1 MTVPGEQQP
10 LDRLKGEARSF
21 AVSQHVRLARLEAVD
36 LELWAE
42 MAEHVGGQR
51 VRDKRSF
58 FGASADGLASL
69 AARPELRAEVHEWA
83 RCFTRRSSR
92 LASSFMALCRD
103 LMTRVSEDDF
113 REIVERATGL
123 DRDIDLAST
132 FMDYAPAVLA
142 RKDMAYLRGWYEGG
156 FALAEVD
163 WWASRGFLEAAGK
176 AAHWLTVDDL
186 PVLSEVGG
194 QVAERSR
201 HAVKGFFRALPSLM
215 AAMTVAQL
223 TQWVATGLRIASR
236 EDDLVLYMS
245 YGSKRS
251 HETVEVLCR
260 TTSFSAFRGRISLI
274 LEAFLGRPAVV
285 RSMYDLLD
293 PASVPPDVPSFSDGE
308 RLYIRPTLGCAQLA
322 PLALYKLVVLH
333 AAAHERFES
342 YGEKELESLLVRGG
356 LRLVGEAGGG
366 PSDLDRFLFGVAED
380 FRVDTALLRTL
391 PGLRADAELI
401 IRETYERLAVSDA
414 AIDVDVAEG
423 ALTGA
428 LTPSPPVIETP
439 SSGGVALSPASLR
452 AHAAAFPL
460 GVCLLADAETSKFVE
475 RTLARLAAPDAG
487 PADSVR
493 VAAELKAVLG
503 EKLMEALIATTL
515 PTANKPGEN
524 IPHPPYYDHLFL
536 GMKIASLVGG
546 TGTKESAGS
555 LPPGTPVNVPGSLH
569 PSEIIEGLEIAVRDR
584 QKEADLLILD
594 DEEEEDEK
602 GDVPGESFTYH
613 EWDKDIGDFRTDWCT
628 VRYRDIL
635 KGDPHFVDD
644 TIARYKG
651 EVLLIRRQFERLRP
665 DRVRRFFRQQEGDE
679 LDLDALTEALVDIKA
694 GAPMSDNIYV
704 RRDKKQRDVAVLFL
718 LDMSDSTDQVVA
730 EGQRVIDVEK
740 QGLVLLS
747 EAIGGLDDRFA
758 VMGFTSRGR
767 RYVDLFR
774 IKDFQDEFDDAVAG
788 RIAGIEPFDYTR
800 LGAALRHATGHLA
813 REDAGVRLL
822 VLLSDGR
829 PYDIGYGDLRYAM
842 EDTKMALVEAT
853 RAGIKAFC
861 ITVDPEGSK
870 YLEDMFG
877 PNRYTVIQN
886 VSHLP
891 TKLPRIYRN
900 LTG

>member
-1 MTVPGEQQP
+1 MTGAGTQP
-10 LDRLKGEARSF
+10 LDRLEGEALSF
-21 AVSQHVRLARLEAVD
+21 ATARRAHLARLEPAD
-36 LELWAE
+36 LELWTE

-51 VRDKRSF
+51 VRDKRAF
-58 FGASADGLASL
+58 FSVSADGLAELS
-69 AARPELRAEVHEWA
+69 AHPALRAEVHEWA
-83 RCFTRRSSR
+83 RRFTRRSSR
-92 LASSFMALCRD
+92 LASSFMSLCRD
-103 LMTRVSEDDF
+103 LMARVSEDDF
-113 REIVERATGL
+113 REIVERAAGL

-132 FMDYAPAVLA
+132 FMDYSPAVLS
-142 RKDMAYLRGWYEGG
+142 RRDMAYLRAWHAGA
-156 FALAEVD
+156 FALAQVD

-186 PVLSEVGG
+186 PVLADVGG

-201 HAVKGFFRALPSLM
+201 LAVKGFFRAIPALVAS
-215 AAMTVAQL
+215 MTVPQL
-223 TQWVATGLRIASR
+223 IQWVEMGLRITSR

-251 HETVEVLCR
+251 HEAVEILCR

-285 RSMYDLLD
+285 RSIYDLLD

-308 RLYIRPTLGCAQLA
+308 SLYIRPTLGCAQLP
-322 PLALYKLVVLH
+322 PLSLFKLVALH
-333 AAAHERFES
+333 AVAHERFES
-342 YGEKELESLLVRGG
+342 YGEKELAAMLARGG
-356 LRLVGEAGGG
+356 PRMVAGGETG

-401 IRETYERLAVSDA
+401 IQETYGRFAVPA
-414 AIDVDVAEG
+414 
-423 ALTGA
+423 
-428 LTPSPPVIETP
+428 SP
-439 SSGGVALSPASLR
+439 GVPLSPASLR

-460 GVCLLADAETSKFVE
+460 GLRILADADIASRAEDILGP
-475 RTLARLAAPDAG
+475 LASPDAG

-493 VAAELKAVLG
+493 TAAELKETLG
-503 EKLMEALIATTL
+503 EGLMEALIADSL
-515 PTANKPGEN
+515 PGADRSGEDV
-524 IPHPPYYDHLFL
+524 PHPPYYDHLFL
-536 GMKIASLVGG
+536 GMKVASLAGDSD
-546 TGTKESAGS
+546 TKGSSGS
-555 LPPGTPVNVPGSLH
+555 LPPGALVDVPGSLH
-569 PSEIIEGLEIAVRDR
+569 PSEIIEGLEITVRDR
-584 QKEADLLILD
+584 QQEADLLILE
-594 DEEEEDEK
+594 DEEEDDED
-602 GDVPGESFTYH
+602 GDAQGESFTYH
-613 EWDKDIGDFRTDWCT
+613 EWDNGIGDFRTGWCT

-635 KGDPHFVDD
+635 KGDPGFVAD
-644 TIARYKG
+644 TVSRYRG

-665 DRVRRFFRQQEGDE
+665 DRVRRFFRQQDGDE
-679 LDLDALTEALVDIKA
+679 LDLDALTEALVDAKA
-694 GAPMSDNIYV
+694 GAPMSDKVFI

-747 EAIGGLDDRFA
+747 EAIGQLDDRYA

-767 RYVDLFR
+767 RHVDLFR
-774 IKDFQDEFDDAVAG
+774 IKDFQDDFDEGVAA

-800 LGAALRHATGHLA
+800 LGAALRHAAGHLA

-829 PYDIGYGDLRYAM
+829 PYDMGYGDMRYAM
-842 EDTKMALVEAT
+842 EDTKMALAEAS
-853 RAGIKAFC
+853 RAGVKVFC
-861 ITVDPEGSK
+861 ITVDPEGPK

-886 VSHLP
+886 VGHLP

-900 LTG
+900 LTA

>member
-1 MTVPGEQQP
+1 
-10 LDRLKGEARSF
+10 
-21 AVSQHVRLARLEAVD
+21 
-36 LELWAE
+36 
-42 MAEHVGGQR
+42 MAEYVGGQR

-58 FGASADGLASL
+58 FGVSADGFVPLAQ
-69 AARPELRAEVHEWA
+69 RPGLRPEVHEWA
-83 RCFTRRSSR
+83 RRFTRRSSR

-103 LMTRVSEDDF
+103 LMPQVPDDDF

-142 RKDMAYLRGWYEGG
+142 RKDMAYLRAWYAGA

-176 AAHWLTVDDL
+176 AAHWLSVDDL
-186 PVLSEVGG
+186 PVLAEVGG
-194 QVAERSR
+194 QVAARSR
-201 HAVKGFFRALPSLM
+201 HAVKGFFRALPALVAS
-215 AAMTVAQL
+215 MTVVQL
-223 TQWVATGLRIASR
+223 TQWVEMGLRITSR

-251 HETVEVLCR
+251 HEAVEILCR

-322 PLALYKLVVLH
+322 PLALYRLVALH

-342 YGEKELESLLVRGG
+342 YGEKELETLLARGG
-356 LRLVGEAGGG
+356 LRLVGEGGAG
-366 PSDLDRFLFGVAED
+366 PSDLDRFLFAVAED

-401 IRETYERLAVSDA
+401 IRETYERLAVSA
-414 AIDVDVAEG
+414 PPLAEG
-423 ALTGA
+423 PAA
-428 LTPSPPVIETP
+428 
-439 SSGGVALSPASLR
+439 GGVALSPASLR

-460 GVCLLADAETSKFVE
+460 GIRLLADSETAAFVE
-475 RTLARLAAPDAG
+475 RALEPLAALETG
-487 PADSVR
+487 PSDSVR
-493 VAAELKAVLG
+493 VAADLKDVLG
-503 EKLMEALIATTL
+503 VKLMEAFVGD
-515 PTANKPGEN
+515 TAPGADRSGEDV
-524 IPHPPYYDHLFL
+524 PHPPYYDHLFL

-546 TGTKESAGS
+546 H
-555 LPPGTPVNVPGSLH
+555 GTPDPADSLVPGSPVDVPGSLH
-569 PSEIIEGLEIAVRDR
+569 PSEIIDGLEITVRDR
-584 QKEADLLILD
+584 KQEADLLILD
-594 DEEEEDEK
+594 DEEVDEG
-602 GDVPGESFTYH
+602 GDVLGESFTYH
-613 EWDKDIGDFRTDWCT
+613 EWDAEIGDFRTGWCT

-635 KGDPHFVDD
+635 KGDPRFVDD
-644 TIARYKG
+644 TIARHKG

-665 DRVRRFFRQQEGDE
+665 DRIRRFFRQQEGDE
-679 LDLDALTEALVDIKA
+679 LDLDALTEALADMKA
-694 GAPMSDNIYV
+694 GAPMTDKVFI

-730 EGQRVIDVEK
+730 EGQRIIDVEK

-747 EAIGGLDDRFA
+747 EALGRLGDQYA

-767 RYVDLFR
+767 RHVDMFR
-774 IKDFQDEFDDAVAG
+774 IKDFHDEFDEAVAG

-800 LGAALRHATGHLA
+800 LGAALRHAAAHLGTV
-813 REDAGVRLL
+813 DAGIRLL

-829 PYDIGYGDLRYAM
+829 PYDMGYGDMRYAM
-842 EDTKMALVEAT
+842 EDTKMALAEAT
-853 RAGIKAFC
+853 RSGVKVFC
-861 ITVDPEGSK
+861 ITVDPEGPK

-900 LTG
+900 LTA